1 MDDDAERGLIFVL
14 GVLLGLAAMWLIFT
28 SRGRQAAQDVF
39 EAAGDFAGDLGDTA
53 TDVLEKVRR

>member
-28 SRGRQAAQDVF
+28 SRGRKTAQDVF
-39 EAAGDFAGDLGDTA
+39 EAAGDLADDLGDNV
-53 TDVLEKVRR
+53 TDVVRSIRR